1 MILSIGLGL
10 AGAGVLGTWAY
21 KSYFSEEDTYKG
33 ELITLK
39 PVDSLITLQP
49 VDSKAGQ
56 QAESKQTLSI
66 GAGTSKST
74 SVVPMESSAES
85 ELMKPEMYQAAN
97 TAKPAATE
105 TAKEINKLKAEI
117 AGLLKKQNND
127 ADLKMARQKIEELQ
141 QKVEKLTDKNSD
153 IEKEN
158 KKLFAVLR
166 RLSDERLESEQKSKA
181 WPVVYE
187 NKAPETNKP
196 AANTTAT
203 AKPNTVNT
211 GNTSANTAMATDDI
225 RLSAFTVTD
234 TKEIETSQAFLTD
247 KFTGSFTLRSAALQN
262 AGGEVIVV
270 ITQPDGKVLQKSSW
284 ESGTFQTAEGK
295 KVYSCR
301 LRFDGTGSDQKKLN
315 FSIAAPNFIKGNY
328 TMQIYCKGV
337 LIGKLVKS
345 LS

>member
-56 QAESKQTLSI
+56 QVESKQTLSI
-66 GAGTSKST
+66 GAVTSKST
-74 SVVPMESSAES
+74 SVVPMESSVES
-85 ELMKPEMYQAAN
+85 ELMKPEIYQAVN
-97 TAKPAATE
+97 TAKPASTE
-105 TAKEINKLKAEI
+105 TAKEINRLKAEI

-166 RLSDERLESEQKSKA
+166 RLSDERIAAEQKSKA

-187 NKAPETNKP
+187 NKAPETSKP
-196 AANTTAT
+196 AANTAVT
-203 AKPNTVNT
+203 AKQNAVSTSTTV
-211 GNTSANTAMATDDI
+211 GSTAMATDDI

-301 LRFDGTGSDQKKLN
+301 LRFDGTGSDQKKLS
-315 FSIAAPNFIKGNY
+315 FFITAPNFIKGNY
-328 TMQIYCKGV
+328 TMQIYSKGV